1 MSVWKTQR
9 HRGIEFTFFIDVT
22 TMIDYVNT
30 MFHALLYGVSGTSMC
45 AKPPAQLVC
54 FVYTCSGFLV
64 FEIAILSRTNLCDL
78 IKVSLLT
85 FGRLELV
92 FLPLL
97 QTWKA

>member
-1 MSVWKTQR
+1 
-9 HRGIEFTFFIDVT
+9 
-22 TMIDYVNT
+22 MIDYVNAV
-30 MFHALLYGVSGTSMC
+30 FHTLLYGVSGTSMC
-45 AKPPAQLVC
+45 AKPSAQLVC
-54 FVYTCSGFLV
+54 FVYTCCGLLV

-85 FGRLELV
+85 FGRIELV